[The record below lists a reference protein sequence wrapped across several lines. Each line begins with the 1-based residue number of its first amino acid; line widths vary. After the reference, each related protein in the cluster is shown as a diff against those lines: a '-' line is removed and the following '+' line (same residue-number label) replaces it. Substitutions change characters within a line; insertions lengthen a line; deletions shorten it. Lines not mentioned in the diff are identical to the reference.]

1 MPILSM
7 QAAHLGVAITGRP
20 GADTGSE
27 AILGRSGEAGRFEF
41 KSDERAVT
49 PKVLVAA
56 ANACI
61 IERLESV
68 TILLGVS
75 EDQDHS
81 TGAVTGRVVGIS
93 TVDRI
98 KGQLRA
104 RARSTGP
111 VPVGVELYEEYA
123 ELSLAPGL

>member
-75 EDQDHS
+75 EGQDHS

-104 RARSTGP
+104 RARPTGP
-111 VPVGVELYEEYA
+111 VPVGVRALR
-123 ELSLAPGL
+123 GVR